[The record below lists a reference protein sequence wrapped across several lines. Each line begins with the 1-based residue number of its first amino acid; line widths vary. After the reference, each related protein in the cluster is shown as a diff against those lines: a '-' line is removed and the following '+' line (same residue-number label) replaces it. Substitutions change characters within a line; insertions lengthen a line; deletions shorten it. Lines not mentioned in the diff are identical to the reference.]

1 MAKTNKTMNLAFA
14 LMVSSAGAA
23 YAGIPAVNSV
33 QNVQQDET
41 CTGIVKDATGEP
53 VIGASVL
60 VKGTSI
66 GSATDLDG
74 KFTIKGIK
82 KGAALRISYLGFQT
96 IEVIYHGGP
105 LDVTLKE
112 DSQSLKE
119 VVVTALGMKRDKKAL
134 GYAVTELK
142 GEDLNASIINP
153 TNALQGKVAGV
164 DINQSDGGMF
174 GTSKILIRGAST
186 LGTNNQPIYVVDG
199 IILDNSNHVSSA
211 DWDQSNADYGN
222 ELKNL
227 NPADFESVSV
237 LKGAAA
243 TALYGSRGL
252 NGAIVITT
260 KIG

>member
-14 LMVSSAGAA
+14 LMVGSAGAA

-53 VIGASVL
+53 IIGASVL
-60 VKGTSI
+60 VKGTSV

-74 KFTIKGIK
+74 KFTIKGVK

-142 GEDLNASIINP
+142 GEDLNAGIINP

-186 LGTNNQPIYVVDG
+186 LGTNNQPIYVV
-199 IILDNSNHVSSA
+199 
-211 DWDQSNADYGN
+211 
-222 ELKNL
+222 
-227 NPADFESVSV
+227 
-237 LKGAAA
+237 
-243 TALYGSRGL
+243 
-252 NGAIVITT
+252 
-260 KIG
+260 